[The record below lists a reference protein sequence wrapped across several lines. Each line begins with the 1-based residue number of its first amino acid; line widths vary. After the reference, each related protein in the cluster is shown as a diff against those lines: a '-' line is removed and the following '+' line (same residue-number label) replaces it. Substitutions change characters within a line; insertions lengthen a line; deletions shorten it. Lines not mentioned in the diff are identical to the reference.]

1 MLFASSSGISYF
13 SFVYYSAS
21 FTVQPEG
28 IPSGLPS
35 YPVFIDQSVPA
46 GFIKVPEA
54 ATLSNQPTVQ
64 HSAETVDEV
73 IVTIGDNGM
82 RKRVAEK
89 LRCKFAKGIVHPKAV
104 FSHTASI
111 GEGSVVMA
119 GAVVNAGTVIG
130 NHSVINT
137 CASVDHECQ
146 IGDYVHIAP
155 GAHLCGLIQVGE
167 GTLIGAGASV
177 IPCVKIGRWCTIGA
191 GAAVVSDVP
200 DGATVVGVPGRIVWR
215 TSVPNR

>member
-1 MLFASSSGISYF
+1 MYLYGASGHGRVIKEILESLNQKVDGFIDDN
-13 SFVYYSAS
+13 
-21 FTVQPEG
+21 
-28 IPSGLPS
+28 PSVNEQLGLP
-35 YPVFIDQSVPA
+35 
-46 GFIKVPEA
+46 
-54 ATLSNQPTVQ
+54 VQ

-82 RKRVAEK
+82 RKRGAEK

>member
-1 MLFASSSGISYF
+1 MYLYGASGHGRVIKEILESLNQKVDGFIDDN
-13 SFVYYSAS
+13 
-21 FTVQPEG
+21 
-28 IPSGLPS
+28 PSVNEQLGLPVS
-35 YPVFIDQSVPA
+35 HSV
-46 GFIKVPEA
+46 ED
-54 ATLSNQPTVQ
+54 
-64 HSAETVDEV
+64 VDEV
-73 IVTIGDNGM
+73 IVSIGDNGM

-89 LRCKFAKGIVHPKAV
+89 LSCKFAKAIVHPKAV
-104 FSHTASI
+104 FSQTANI

-215 TSVPNR
+215 TSVPSR

>member
-1 MLFASSSGISYF
+1 
-13 SFVYYSAS
+13 
-21 FTVQPEG
+21 
-28 IPSGLPS
+28 
-35 YPVFIDQSVPA
+35 
-46 GFIKVPEA
+46 
-54 ATLSNQPTVQ
+54 
-64 HSAETVDEV
+64 
-73 IVTIGDNGM
+73 
-82 RKRVAEK
+82 
-89 LRCKFAKGIVHPKAV
+89 
-104 FSHTASI
+104 
-111 GEGSVVMA
+111 MA

>member
-1 MLFASSSGISYF
+1 MYLYGASGHGRVIKEILESLNQKVDGFIDDN
-13 SFVYYSAS
+13 
-21 FTVQPEG
+21 
-28 IPSGLPS
+28 PSVNEQLGLP
-35 YPVFIDQSVPA
+35 
-46 GFIKVPEA
+46 
-54 ATLSNQPTVQ
+54 VQ
-64 HSAETVDEV
+64 HSADTVDEV

>member
-1 MLFASSSGISYF
+1 MYLYGASGHGRVIKEILESLNQKVDGFIDDNPA
-13 SFVYYSAS
+13 VDE
-21 FTVQPEG
+21 QL
-28 IPSGLPS
+28 GLPVS
-35 YPVFIDQSVPA
+35 HSV
-46 GFIKVPEA
+46 ED
-54 ATLSNQPTVQ
+54 
-64 HSAETVDEV
+64 VDEV
-73 IVTIGDNGM
+73 IVSIGDNGM

-104 FSHTASI
+104 FSQTANI

-215 TSVPNR
+215 TSVPKR

>member
-1 MLFASSSGISYF
+1 MYLYGASGHGRVIKEILESLNQKVDGFIDDN
-13 SFVYYSAS
+13 
-21 FTVQPEG
+21 
-28 IPSGLPS
+28 PSVNEQLGLP
-35 YPVFIDQSVPA
+35 
-46 GFIKVPEA
+46 
-54 ATLSNQPTVQ
+54 VQ

-104 FSHTASI
+104 FSLTANI

>member
-1 MLFASSSGISYF
+1 MYLYGASGHGRVIKEILESLNQKVDGFIDDN
-13 SFVYYSAS
+13 
-21 FTVQPEG
+21 
-28 IPSGLPS
+28 PSVNEQLGLP
-35 YPVFIDQSVPA
+35 
-46 GFIKVPEA
+46 
-54 ATLSNQPTVQ
+54 VQ
-64 HSAETVDEV
+64 HSADTVDEV

-119 GAVVNAGTVIG
+119 GAVVNAGTVLG
-130 NHSVINT
+130 NHSVLNP

>member
-1 MLFASSSGISYF
+1 MYLYGASGHGKVIKEILESNGKKVDGFIDDN
-13 SFVYYSAS
+13 
-21 FTVQPEG
+21 PDIDELL
-28 IPSGLPS
+28 GLP
-35 YPVFIDQSVPA
+35 VR
-46 GFIKVPEA
+46 
-54 ATLSNQPTVQ
+54 
-64 HSAETVDEV
+64 HSADEVDEM
-73 IVTIGDNGM
+73 IVSIGDNAM
-82 RKRVAEK
+82 RKRVVDR
-89 LRCKFAKGIVHPKAV
+89 LRCKFAKAFVHAKAV
-104 FSHTASI
+104 VSQTVTM
-111 GEGSVVMA
+111 GEGSVVMP

-130 NHSVINT
+130 KHSVINT

-167 GTLIGAGASV
+167 GSLIGAGASV

-191 GAAVVSDVP
+191 GAAVVFDVP

>member
-1 MLFASSSGISYF
+1 MYLYGASGHGRVIMEILESLNQKVDGFIDDN
-13 SFVYYSAS
+13 
-21 FTVQPEG
+21 
-28 IPSGLPS
+28 PSVDEQLGLP
-35 YPVFIDQSVPA
+35 V
-46 GFIKVPEA
+46 
-54 ATLSNQPTVQ
+54 L
-64 HSAETVDEV
+64 HSAESVDEV
-73 IVTIGDNGM
+73 IVSIGDNGM
-82 RKRVAEK
+82 RKRVVDR
-89 LRCKFAKGIVHPKAV
+89 LHCNFAKSTVHPRAV
-104 FSHTASI
+104 VSQTVTIDA
-111 GEGSVVMA
+111 GSVVMA
-119 GAVVNAGTVIG
+119 GAVINAGTVIG
-130 NHSVINT
+130 KHCVINT

-215 TSVPNR
+215 TSVPKR

>member
-1 MLFASSSGISYF
+1 MYLYGASGHGRVIKEILESLNQKVDGFIDDNPA
-13 SFVYYSAS
+13 VDE
-21 FTVQPEG
+21 QL
-28 IPSGLPS
+28 GLPVS
-35 YPVFIDQSVPA
+35 HSV
-46 GFIKVPEA
+46 ED
-54 ATLSNQPTVQ
+54 
-64 HSAETVDEV
+64 VDEV
-73 IVTIGDNGM
+73 IVSIGDNGM

-104 FSHTASI
+104 FSQTANI

>member
-1 MLFASSSGISYF
+1 MYLYGASGHGKVIKEILESNGKKVDGFIDDN
-13 SFVYYSAS
+13 
-21 FTVQPEG
+21 PDIDELL
-28 IPSGLPS
+28 GLP
-35 YPVFIDQSVPA
+35 VR
-46 GFIKVPEA
+46 
-54 ATLSNQPTVQ
+54 
-64 HSAETVDEV
+64 HSADEVDEI
-73 IVTIGDNGM
+73 IVSIGDNAM
-82 RKRVAEK
+82 RKRVVDR
-89 LRCKFAKGIVHPKAV
+89 LRCKFAKVFVHAKAV
-104 FSHTASI
+104 VSQTVTM
-111 GEGSVVMA
+111 GEGSVVMP
-119 GAVVNAGTVIG
+119 GAVVNVGTVIG
-130 NHSVINT
+130 KHSVINT

>member
-1 MLFASSSGISYF
+1 MYLYGASGHGRVIKEILESLNQKVDGFIDDNPA
-13 SFVYYSAS
+13 VDE
-21 FTVQPEG
+21 QL
-28 IPSGLPS
+28 GLPVS
-35 YPVFIDQSVPA
+35 HSV
-46 GFIKVPEA
+46 ED
-54 ATLSNQPTVQ
+54 
-64 HSAETVDEV
+64 VDEV
-73 IVTIGDNGM
+73 IVSIGDNGM

-104 FSHTASI
+104 FSQTASI

>member
-1 MLFASSSGISYF
+1 MYLYGASGHGRVIKEILESLNQKVDGFIDDNPA
-13 SFVYYSAS
+13 VDE
-21 FTVQPEG
+21 QL
-28 IPSGLPS
+28 GLPVS
-35 YPVFIDQSVPA
+35 HSV
-46 GFIKVPEA
+46 ED
-54 ATLSNQPTVQ
+54 
-64 HSAETVDEV
+64 VDEV
-73 IVTIGDNGM
+73 IVSIGDNGM

-104 FSHTASI
+104 FSQTANI

-119 GAVVNAGTVIG
+119 GAVVNAGTAIG

>member
-1 MLFASSSGISYF
+1 MYLYGASGHGRVIKEILESVNQKVDGFIDDN
-13 SFVYYSAS
+13 
-21 FTVQPEG
+21 
-28 IPSGLPS
+28 PSINEHLGLP
-35 YPVFIDQSVPA
+35 
-46 GFIKVPEA
+46 
-54 ATLSNQPTVQ
+54 VQ
-64 HSAETVDEV
+64 HSAEAADEV

-82 RKRVAEK
+82 RRRVVER
-89 LRCKFAKGIVHPKAV
+89 LRCKFPKGIVHPKAV
-104 FSHTASI
+104 FSQTANI

-119 GAVVNAGTVIG
+119 GAVINAGTSIG
-130 NHSVINT
+130 KHSVINT

-191 GAAVVSDVP
+191 GAAVVSDIP

-215 TSVPNR
+215 TSVPKR

>member
-1 MLFASSSGISYF
+1 MYLYGASGHGRVIKEILESLNQKVDGFIDDN
-13 SFVYYSAS
+13 
-21 FTVQPEG
+21 
-28 IPSGLPS
+28 PSVNEQLGLP
-35 YPVFIDQSVPA
+35 
-46 GFIKVPEA
+46 
-54 ATLSNQPTVQ
+54 VQ

-89 LRCKFAKGIVHPKAV
+89 LRCKFAMGIVHPKAV

>member
-1 MLFASSSGISYF
+1 MYLYGASGHGRVIKEILESLNQKVDGFIDDNPA
-13 SFVYYSAS
+13 VDE
-21 FTVQPEG
+21 QL
-28 IPSGLPS
+28 GLPVS
-35 YPVFIDQSVPA
+35 HSV
-46 GFIKVPEA
+46 E
-54 ATLSNQPTVQ
+54 N
-64 HSAETVDEV
+64 VDEL
-73 IVTIGDNGM
+73 IVSIGDNGM
-82 RKRVAEK
+82 RKRVVEK

-104 FSHTASI
+104 FSQTANI

-215 TSVPNR
+215 TSVPKR